1 MKVRPEY
8 KSFGE
13 LFKENNVFYTPKYQR
28 DYSWE
33 PEQIK
38 QFCSDIKNA
47 LDELKEGKVSQHFFG
62 GIVCAQEEGVGNRK
76 IENML
81 VDGQQRLTTIA
92 IFFSVIKLTLQ
103 NMEGNEQD
111 LDFRNA
117 LLEEIQKYLTFEER
131 VQRDKVS
138 HQRIR
143 IGNADNEFFQAT
155 INGAEIQKARDSH
168 KLIWNAKEA
177 FEDFLKR
184 DLFDGK
190 TQSECLEIVDSII
203 KLFEES
209 FLLIHIISTT
219 VDDAYKLFMVLN
231 DRGINLTEGELLK
244 AHTIGNFDE
253 DDPNVIQMTN
263 DWDSILANDAQS
275 VSDFLRWTITMVTGE
290 HITSTKILDKY
301 KQDFLTIQLNSKEMA
316 EKVRFLKSACDK
328 LKLISEAEWPFEES
342 GVTSHFHKNKLDWLI
357 KKLKHTH
364 SMPLLLA
371 STYTTESEFQK
382 IVSETC
388 KFFIRYKV
396 ISNLHASV
404 FSSLYPELAKSV
416 FSQKDR
422 FSIKELQ
429 TSYRDILASKDAE
442 NNYFK
447 AGIDSLAYSRKG
459 DNRPLK
465 YLMITLQENWTWL
478 TKTPELGVRKR
489 LGLEDKT
496 VVFDFKNTTIEHL
509 YPYSA
514 KEQDK
519 IAEMEE
525 LKNRIGNLVILDVN
539 TNASN
544 KDKTFINKLDGF
556 RNTGIGIHEFL
567 LRHRS
572 WTHVEAEQ
580 LRARYIELCNR
591 AFSF

>member
-1 MKVRPEY
+1 MKVNPEY

-13 LFKENNVFYTPKYQR
+13 LFTENNVFYTPKYQR

-33 PEQIK
+33 SEQIE
-38 QFCSDIKNA
+38 QFCGDIKNA
-47 LDELKEGKVSQHFFG
+47 LFALEEGNVSQHFFG

-81 VDGQQRLTTIA
+81 VDGQQRLTTII
-92 IFFSVIKLTLQ
+92 IFFSVVKIILERFEVDAEEL
-103 NMEGNEQD
+103 E
-111 LDFRNA
+111 FRND
-117 LLEEIQKYLTFEER
+117 LLGDIQKYLTFEER
-131 VQRDKVS
+131 VQRERVT
-138 HQRIR
+138 HQRIK

-155 INGAEIQKARDSH
+155 INGAEIEKTRDSH
-168 KLIWNAKEA
+168 KLIWGAKSN
-177 FEDFLKR
+177 FETFFNDT
-184 DLFDGK
+184 LFDGK
-190 TQSECLEIVDSII
+190 NLSECLEIIDNII

-244 AHTIGNFDE
+244 AHTIGNFND

-263 DWDSILANDAQS
+263 DWDLILANDARS
-275 VSDFLRWTITMVTGE
+275 VSDFLRWVITMLTGE
-290 HITSTKILDKY
+290 HIPNTKILDKY
-301 KQDFLTIQLNSKEMA
+301 KQDYLTNQLNSQEMA
-316 EKVRFLKSACDK
+316 VKVRFLKEACDK
-328 LKLISEAEWPFEES
+328 LKMISDAEWPFEES
-342 GVTSHFHKNKLDWLI
+342 SNTTQFHRTKLDWLV

-371 STYTTESEFQK
+371 ATYTSETEFQK
-382 IVSETC
+382 VISETC

-396 ISNLHASV
+396 ISNMHAGI
-404 FSSLYPELAKSV
+404 FSSLYPETAKSI
-416 FSQKDR
+416 FGQRDR
-422 FSIKELQ
+422 FSISELQ
-429 TSYRDILASKDAE
+429 GAYRNILTSKDADNE
-442 NNYFK
+442 YFK
-447 AGIDSLAYSRKG
+447 AGIASLSYSRKG

-465 YLMITLQENWTWL
+465 YLMVTIQENWRWL
-478 TKTPELGVRKR
+478 TNVPELGVRRR

-514 KEQDK
+514 KEEDRDP
-519 IAEMEE
+519 EMED
-525 LKNRIGNLVILDVN
+525 LKNRIGNLVILDIN

-544 KDKTFINKLDGF
+544 KDKIFEDKLDGF
-556 RNTGIGIHEFL
+556 RNTGIGIHEFILEHVQWSSEEVEL
-567 LRHRS
+567 LRGKY
-572 WTHVEAEQ
+572 TD
-580 LRARYIELCNR
+580 LCIK